1 MNSLKHPFSSS
12 LSTLFPEHSVQ
23 RSNAEHSVQSSMTS
37 EQAESTKK
45 TEQLPDLVHYFFAMR
60 EEESVQSETEGL
72 CLLSFLVRK
81 FENIHQEG
89 YSIKFIPKVVSITSK
104 ISPIHQVQPKSE
116 EEKKWDQ
123 ILYYIQK

>member
-1 MNSLKHPFSSS
+1 MNSLKHLLPSS

-45 TEQLPDLVHYFFAMR
+45 TEQLPDLVHYFFTMR
-60 EEESVQSETEGL
+60 EEESVQSESEGL

-89 YSIKFIPKVVSITSK
+89 YSINSLIK

-116 EEKKWDQ
+116 EENKWDQ